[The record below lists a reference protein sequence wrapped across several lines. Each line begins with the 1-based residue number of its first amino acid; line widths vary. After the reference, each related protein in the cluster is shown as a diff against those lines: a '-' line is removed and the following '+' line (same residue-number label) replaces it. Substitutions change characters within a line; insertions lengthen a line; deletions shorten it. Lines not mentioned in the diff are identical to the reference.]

1 MVTCLVVSGAVVRQ
15 RNIAGTV
22 WWSKAANV
30 IAGRE
35 REKGRGWDKM
45 QFPRS
50 LPQGPIGR

>member
-1 MVTCLVVSGAVVRQ
+1 LVVSGAVVRQ
-15 RNIAGTV
+15 SNIAGTV